1 MYCIL
6 DHILLSVFC
15 LTCQSK
21 DSVVNQFY
29 LDLLRQLFE
38 HCLFEFNTLW
48 LIIWHNGPL
57 WQSRQSLSSVKLST
71 VRIMSVDVI
80 YINSLSIF
88 YSKERGCLD
97 FECTSGQIV
106 YLQQCMLFL
115 IREFRWI
122 RKSSVKLG
130 RRSVRWGRFTAGSS
144 KTFNPSSLERR
155 WAHQLC
161 ELILS
166 CLQ

>member
-1 MYCIL
+1 MICWGNYLSIVCLNSI
-6 DHILLSVFC
+6 HYGLLFD
-15 LTCQSK
+15 TMGHYGNP
-21 DSVVNQFY
+21 DSPWG
-29 LDLLRQLFE
+29 LF
-38 HCLFEFNTLW
+38 
-48 LIIWHNGPL
+48 
-57 WQSRQSLSSVKLST
+57 KLST